1 MKLRIPFTLIALVC
15 LSSLYSSCSKT
26 HIISSGSR
34 DHRPLIFNNE
44 YELTD
49 LKEIEVEG
57 KSIFGIPSFSKNN
70 KNKNTSGF
78 LFYFNG
84 VQLGHTPRIMPILT
98 LAGLSA
104 VGGCFVAAVADRGS
118 EFTDADFYRT
128 WYGGEYQEFIPG
140 AILTLPITGA
150 INNLLWKNS
159 ASSGISKTLKYR
171 LVKENPDIDVFC
183 YPKYEINQKNVFST
197 PDVTGS
203 KQEIKLRYLWIQD
216 VTVKARVKGAKLKL

>member
-1 MKLRIPFTLIALVC
+1 MKKAVSLRI
-15 LSSLYSSCSKT
+15 LSVISIIFLLSSCSKS

-84 VQLGHTPRIMPILT
+84 VQLGHTPRIMPMLT
-98 LAGLSA
+98 LAGMCA
-104 VGGCFVAAVADRGS
+104 VGGCFVAAVADRGNS
-118 EFTDADFYRT
+118 FTDDDFYRK
-128 WYGGEYQEFIPG
+128 WYGGDYQEFIPG
-140 AILTLPITGA
+140 ALLTLPITGA
-150 INNLLWKNS
+150 INNFLWKNS
-159 ASSGISKTLKYR
+159 ASSGISRTLKYR

-197 PDVTGS
+197 PDVTGN

-216 VTVKARVKGAKLKL
+216 VTLKARVKGAKLKL